1 MYAGRKPGRNM
12 KILKWIGIGLGAV
25 VALFVAIGFCLP
37 RKFHVERTLEINA
50 PPEAVYAMII
60 KLREWPTW
68 TAWTKQRYPDM
79 KIEFSG
85 PEEGVGARQSWEGKS
100 SGRGSIEITS
110 ADPQEGI
117 RYAFSFDDNP
127 STGGIAFFPGP
138 DSALVSWYADGDL
151 GMNPVARYF
160 GLQMDRFMG
169 PDFEQGL
176 MNLKKKVE
184 TANTMAAA
192 VEPLGSS
199 KASDGARPEERK

>member
-1 MYAGRKPGRNM
+1 M
-12 KILKWIGIGLGAV
+12 KFLKWTGISVAV
-25 VALFVAIGFCLP
+25 FALLLIAIGFCLP
-37 RKFHVERTLEINA
+37 RKFHVERSLFINGQ
-50 PPEAVYAMII
+50 PESIYAVVT

-68 TAWTKQRYPDM
+68 TAWTMERYPDM

-100 SGRGSIEITS
+100 SGRGSIEITT

-117 RYAFSFDDNP
+117 RYAFSFDGNP
-127 STGGIAFFPGP
+127 STGGIGFFPGP
-138 DSALVSWYADGDL
+138 DSTLVAWYADGDL

-176 MNLKKKVE
+176 INLKKKVE
-184 TANTMAAA
+184 AANTMAAS
-192 VEPLGSS
+192 V
-199 KASDGARPEERK
+199 